1 MKLKNELYK
10 NIGIHVLSTLFT
22 VDKGVVKVLLVKR
35 TNNPYNGYW
44 ALPSGALYNNELLL
58 DGVKRELKEKTGIDN
73 VNLEMVGVF
82 DDLGRSNI
90 ARMIGISFLGVID
103 INKVKLHRKTLKTSS
118 ADYFPIDSIPNL
130 AYDHNEIINN
140 SLEVLKKKILKSTIL
155 KELFPE
161 EFSLPEL
168 HKVYEALLDKKID
181 RRNFRKK
188 MLSLNIIE
196 DTNRTKTFEGR
207 KPAKLYRFKNEIIEK
222 NVF

>member
-1 MKLKNELYK
+1 MELKNKLYK

-22 VDKGVVKVLLVKR
+22 VDKGVVKILLVKR

-58 DGVKRELKEKTGIDN
+58 TGAKRELKEKTGIDN

-82 DDLGRSNI
+82 DKIERSNL

-103 INKVKLHRKTLKTSS
+103 INKVNIQKTTLKTSN
-118 ADYFPIDSIPNL
+118 AEYFSIDSIPPL
-130 AYDHNEIINN
+130 AYDHNEVINK
-140 SLEVLKKKILKSTIL
+140 SLEILKNKIIKSDIL
-155 KELFPE
+155 KELFPK
-161 EFSLPEL
+161 EFTLPEL
-168 HKVYEALLDKKID
+168 HKVYEVLLNKNID

-188 MLSLNIIE
+188 MLSLDIIE
-196 DTNRTKTFEGR
+196 DTNKNKLFEGR
-207 KPAKLYRFKNEIIEK
+207 KPAKLYKFKNNITDK